1 MSEDRSEAAARSDQ
15 RAVSDLGGLDELDRL
30 AAEVFEGYLV
40 RKDLAQQFRG
50 QYPVPTY
57 VGEFL
62 LGRYCATT
70 DADEI
75 AEGLAVVERSMKE
88 RTVRAGDEELFKSR
102 AREKGKVKIID
113 LLRARLDAKSDAY
126 KAELPSL
133 QLSDIHIADELVNE
147 HDRMLTGGFYAE
159 VTLEYIAAL
168 ARESG
173 GQPFRVESVRP
184 IQMSTRDALD
194 TFVSGRARFS
204 LDQWRN
210 LLLRSVGFEPS
221 RFTRREQDVLLARMV
236 PFVVPNYNAVE
247 LGPRGTGKSH
257 LFQQV
262 SPYAHL
268 VSGGKAT
275 IANMFVNNTTGRRG
289 LVAQYDVVCFDEVSG
304 VSFET
309 KEGVNILKGYM
320 ESGEFSRGKES
331 IRVDGGIVMVGNF
344 DVDVAEELRR
354 GHLFGPMPKEMRNDT
369 AFHDRIHAY
378 LPGWDVPTLD
388 PSYFTAH
395 FGLVSDFL
403 AECWSQLRRT
413 SRLDVTQSRLAW
425 GDQLSGRDAKAANNT
440 VNGLLKLLWP
450 NAEMPVPDDAL
461 AWAAEV
467 ALELRRRVKEQQ
479 AAIGVAE
486 FGRTELSYRLGDR
499 PEKTV
504 YCDESVQVRMDGE
517 RDRPAPVPAGVASNR
532 EVLPAPDPAE
542 VKASVGA
549 KAANYAVGDTID
561 ERFEIL
567 DLLGQGGFSKVYRVR
582 DEVEDEERA
591 IKLFDNAA
599 GYEAVRR
606 EIGALRKVHHPN
618 VVEVF
623 WAGKTGAGEW
633 YLVTEFIDGESLDD
647 YATGKRHLRDREAI
661 DVALDILDALVA
673 IHPDAA
679 RITELDRKKHEGEL
693 SMAEYDEWTDLQDKG
708 LVHRDIKP
716 LNVILTRT
724 GAKLLDFNIASRVG
738 DPVYTQSGTPP
749 YQAPDA
755 NLTRWDVSTD
765 LFAVGVMLYEML
777 CNGQHPY
784 PGSKPMVGEAVV
796 DPRTIRPDM
805 APELGEFLVKAC
817 APYRN
822 ERFSTAQE
830 MKDALSPVRNGGR

>member
-1 MSEDRSEAAARSDQ
+1 MTT
-15 RAVSDLGGLDELDRL
+15 LDELDRL

-70 DADEI
+70 DPDEI
-75 AEGLAVVERSMKE
+75 TEGLAVVERSMKE

-113 LLRARLDAKSDAY
+113 LLRARLDARADAY

-133 QLSDIHIADELVNE
+133 QLTDIHISDALVNE

-168 ARESG
+168 AREPG

-194 TFVSGRARFS
+194 TFVNGRKHFT
-204 LDQWRN
+204 LEEWRE
-210 LLLRSVGFEPS
+210 LLLRSVGFEPA
-221 RFTRREQDVLLARMV
+221 RFTRRQQDILIARMV
-236 PFVVPNYNAVE
+236 PFVVTNYNAVE

-275 IANMFVNNTTGRRG
+275 IANMFVNNATGRRG
-289 LVAQYDVVCFDEVSG
+289 LVAQYDVVCFDEISG
-304 VSFET
+304 VSFDT

-331 IRVDGGIVMVGNF
+331 IRADGGIVMVGNF
-344 DVDVAEELRR
+344 DVDVEEELRR

-378 LPGWDVPTLD
+378 FPGWDVPKLD
-388 PSYFTAH
+388 PSFFTAR
-395 FGLVSDFL
+395 FGFVSDFL
-403 AECWSQLRRT
+403 AECWTQLRRA
-413 SRLDVTQSRLAW
+413 SRLEVTQGRLQW
-425 GDQLSGRDAKAANNT
+425 GSQLSGRDRKAANNT
-440 VNGLLKLLWP
+440 VNGLLKILWP
-450 NAEMPVPDDAL
+450 DPDMEVPDDAL
-461 AWAAEV
+461 AWAAEL

-479 AAIGVAE
+479 AWIGGVE
-486 FGRTELSYRLGDR
+486 FGDVDLSYRVGAR
-499 PEKTV
+499 PERIV
-504 YCDESVQVRMDGE
+504 YCDESERLRQRTDGE
-517 RDRPAPVPAGVASNR
+517 RDAAGAYPDS
-532 EVLPAPDPAE
+532 EVLPEPDPAE
-542 VKASVGA
+542 VKSSVGA
-549 KAANYAVGDTID
+549 KATNYAVGDVID

-567 DLLGQGGFSKVYRVR
+567 DILGQGGFSKVYRVR
-582 DEVEDEERA
+582 DDVEGEERA
-591 IKLFDNAA
+591 LKLFENAA
-599 GYEAVRR
+599 GYSAVRR
-606 EIGALRKVHHPN
+606 EIAALRKIDHPN
-618 VVEVF
+618 VVKVY
-623 WAGKTGAGEW
+623 WAGKTNAGDW
-633 YLVTEFIDGESLDD
+633 YLITEFIDGESLDE

-673 IHPDAA
+673 IHPDSA
-679 RITELDRKKHEGEL
+679 RLGELDEKRRGGEL
-693 SMAEYDEWTDLQDKG
+693 SAAEYAEWMELQDKG

-716 LNVILTRT
+716 LNVMLTRS
-724 GAKLLDFNIASRVG
+724 GAKLLDFNIASRAG
-738 DPVYTQSGTPP
+738 DEVKTLSGTPP

-755 NLTRWDVSTD
+755 DLTRWDVSTD
-765 LFAVGVMLYEML
+765 LFAVGVLLYELL
-777 CNGQHPY
+777 CDGHHPY
-784 PGSKPMVGEAVV
+784 AGSRPMVGESVI
-796 DPRTIRPDM
+796 DPQTIRPDL
-805 APELGEFLVKAC
+805 AAQLAAFLVKAC
-817 APYRN
+817 APYRG

-830 MKDALSPVRNGGR
+830 MKDALRLVRNGGA

>member
-1 MSEDRSEAAARSDQ
+1 
-15 RAVSDLGGLDELDRL
+15 VSGLDELDQL
-30 AAEVFEGYLV
+30 AAEAFEGYLV

-70 DADEI
+70 DPDEI

-88 RTVRAGDEELFKSR
+88 RTVRAGEEELFKSR
-102 AREKGKVKIID
+102 AREKGKVKVID

-133 QLSDIHIADELVNE
+133 QLGDIHISDQLVNE

-159 VTLEYIAAL
+159 VSLEYIAAL
-168 ARESG
+168 ARESS
-173 GQPFRVESVRP
+173 GQPFRIESVRP

-194 TFVSGRARFS
+194 TFVVGRAKFT
-204 LDQWRN
+204 LDQWRD
-210 LLLRSVGFEPS
+210 LLLRSVGFEPD
-221 RFTRREQDVLLARMV
+221 RFSRREQDILLARMV
-236 PFVVPNYNAVE
+236 PFVAPNYNAVE

-275 IANMFVNNTTGRRG
+275 IANMFVNNATGRRG
-289 LVAQYDVVCFDEVSG
+289 LVAQYDVICFDEVSG
-304 VSFET
+304 VSFDT

-331 IRVDGGIVMVGNF
+331 IRADGGIVMVGNF

-378 LPGWDVPTLD
+378 LPGWDVPKLD

-395 FGLVSDFL
+395 FGFVSDFL
-403 AECWSQLRRT
+403 AECWSQQRRT
-413 SRLDVTQSRLAW
+413 SRLDVTQGRLKW
-425 GDQLSGRDAKAANNT
+425 GDQLSGRDRKAANNT

-450 NAEMPVPDDAL
+450 NPEMEVPDDAL

-486 FGRTELSYRLGDR
+486 FGKTDLSYGLGSR
-499 PEKTV
+499 PEKIV
-504 YCDESVQVRMDGE
+504 YCDESVQHRLRSENVRDMPTVGIE
-517 RDRPAPVPAGVASNR
+517 RDS
-532 EVLPAPDPAE
+532 EVLPRPDPAE
-542 VKASVGA
+542 VKSSVGA
-549 KAANYAVGDTID
+549 KAVDYAVGDVID
-561 ERFEIL
+561 GRFEIIEI
-567 DLLGQGGFSKVYRVR
+567 LGQGGFSKVYRVR
-582 DEVEDEERA
+582 DEVEGEERA
-591 IKLFDNAA
+591 FKLFDNAA

-606 EIGALRKVHHPN
+606 EIGALRKIRHPN

-623 WAGKTGAGEW
+623 WAGKTNAGDW
-633 YLVTEFIDGESLDD
+633 YLITEYIDGESLDE
-647 YATGKRHLRDREAI
+647 YVTGKRHLRDREAI
-661 DVALDILDALVA
+661 DVALDILGALVA
-673 IHPDAA
+673 IHPDAI
-679 RITELDRKKHEGEL
+679 RIEELDRKKHEGEL
-693 SMAEYDEWTDLQDKG
+693 SEAEYDEWMELQDKG

-716 LNVILTRT
+716 LNVMLTRT
-724 GAKLLDFNIASRVG
+724 GVKLLDFNIASRVG
-738 DPVYTQSGTPP
+738 DPVYTRSGTPP
-749 YQAPDA
+749 YQPPDA

-765 LFAVGVMLYEML
+765 LFAVGVMLYELL

-784 PGSKPMVGEAVV
+784 PGSKPMVGEHVI
-796 DPRTIRPDM
+796 DPRTIRPEL
-805 APELGEFLVKAC
+805 APVLAEFLVKAC
-817 APYRN
+817 TPYRS
-822 ERFSTAQE
+822 ERFATAQD
-830 MKDALSPVRNGGR
+830 MKDALRSIRANG

>member
-1 MSEDRSEAAARSDQ
+1 MSE
-15 RAVSDLGGLDELDRL
+15 LDELDRL
-30 AAEVFEGYLV
+30 AADVFEGYLV

-70 DADEI
+70 DPEEI

-88 RTVRAGDEELFKSR
+88 RTVRAGEEELFKSR
-102 AREKGKVKIID
+102 AREKGRVKIID

-133 QLSDIHIADELVNE
+133 QLTDIHISDELVNE

-168 ARESG
+168 GKESG

-194 TFVSGRARFS
+194 TFIAGRSQFT
-204 LDQWRN
+204 LDDWRD

-221 RFTRREQDVLLARMV
+221 RFSRRQQDVLLARMV

-257 LFQQV
+257 LFQQI

-275 IANMFVNNTTGRRG
+275 IANMFVNNATGRRG

-304 VSFET
+304 VSFDT

-331 IRVDGGIVMVGNF
+331 IRADGGIVMVGNF
-344 DVDVAEELRR
+344 DVDVEDELRR

-378 LPGWDVPTLD
+378 LPGWDVPKLD
-388 PSYFTAH
+388 PSFFTDH
-395 FGLVSDFL
+395 FGFVSDFL
-403 AECWSQLRRT
+403 AECWSQLRRV
-413 SRLDVTQSRLAW
+413 SRLDATQGRLEW
-425 GDQLSGRDAKAANNT
+425 GSQLSGRDRKAANNT

-450 NAEMPVPDDAL
+450 NPETDVPDEAL
-461 AWAAEV
+461 AWAAEL

-479 AAIGVAE
+479 ASIGAAE
-486 FGRTELSYRLGDR
+486 FANVDLSFRVGDR
-499 PEKTV
+499 AEQIV
-504 YCDESVQVRMDGE
+504 YCQEIVRHNLRESSEGAQERRNDVPADGE
-517 RDRPAPVPAGVASNR
+517 A
-532 EVLPAPDPAE
+532 LPAPDPKDVSSRVPARDY
-542 VKASVGA
+542 G
-549 KAANYAVGDTID
+549 VGDTIGG
-561 ERFEIL
+561 RFRVEE
-567 DLLGQGGFSKVYRVR
+567 LLGSGGFSKVYRVL
-582 DEVEDEERA
+582 DAVEGEQRA
-591 IKLFDNAA
+591 LKLFENAA
-599 GYEAVRR
+599 GYDAVRR
-606 EIGALRKVHHPN
+606 EIGALRRVHHPN
-618 VVEVF
+618 VVKVI
-623 WAGKTGAGEW
+623 WADSTDEGEW
-633 YLVTEFIDGESLDD
+633 YLIMEYVEGELLAAYADG
-647 YATGKRHLRDREAI
+647 KKKLRDREAI
-661 DVALDILDALVA
+661 DVALDVLGALEA
-673 IHPDAA
+673 IHPDSERLA
-679 RITELDRKKHEGEL
+679 ELDQRKQDDQL
-693 SMAEYDEWTDLQDKG
+693 SADEYDELMRMSENA

-716 LNVILTRT
+716 QNIMLTRN

-738 DPVYTQSGTPP
+738 DPVRTVSGTPP
-749 YQAPDA
+749 YQPPDA
-755 NLTRWDVSTD
+755 DLTRWDVSTD
-765 LFAVGVMLYEML
+765 LFAVGVTLYELL
-777 CNGQHPY
+777 CDGEHPY
-784 PGSKPMVGEAVV
+784 PAARPMADGEPR
-796 DPRTIRPDM
+796 DPRQFRNEVP
-805 APELGEFLVKAC
+805 AELAEFLLRACDADRRNRFHSAAGMKA
-817 APYRN
+817 
-822 ERFSTAQE
+822 
-830 MKDALSPVRNGGR
+830 ALEATRAAL

>member
-1 MSEDRSEAAARSDQ
+1 MTTPDQ
-15 RAVSDLGGLDELDRL
+15 LDCL

-50 QYPVPTY
+50 QYPIPTY

-70 DADEI
+70 DPAEI
-75 AEGLAVVERSMKE
+75 AEGLAIVERSMKE

-102 AREKGKVKIID
+102 AREKGRVKIID
-113 LLRARLDAKSDAY
+113 LLRARLDARADAY

-133 QLSDIHIADELVNE
+133 QLNDIHISDELVNE

-168 ARESG
+168 GRESG

-194 TFVSGRARFS
+194 SFVKGRAHFS
-204 LDQWRN
+204 LDEWRD

-221 RFTRREQDVLLARMV
+221 RFTRRQQDVLIARMV

-268 VSGGKAT
+268 ISGGKAT
-275 IANMFVNNTTGRRG
+275 IANMFVNNATGRRG
-289 LVAQYDVVCFDEVSG
+289 LVAQYDVVCFDEISG
-304 VSFET
+304 VSFDT
-309 KEGVNILKGYM
+309 KDGVNILKGYM

-331 IRVDGGIVMVGNF
+331 IRADGGIVMVGNF
-344 DVDVAEELRR
+344 DVDVEDELRR
-354 GHLFGPMPKEMRNDT
+354 GNLFGPMPKEMRNDT

-378 LPGWDVPTLD
+378 LPGWDVPKLD

-395 FGLVSDFL
+395 FGFVSDFL

-413 SRLDVTQSRLAW
+413 SRLDLTHGRLEW
-425 GDQLSGRDAKAANNT
+425 GSQLSGRDRKAANNT

-450 NAEMPVPDDAL
+450 DPEMAVPDDEL
-461 AWAAEV
+461 AWAAEL

-479 AAIGVAE
+479 ALIGVAE
-486 FGRTELSYRLGDR
+486 FGKLDLSYRLGEG
-499 PEKTV
+499 PERV
-504 YCDESVQVRMDGE
+504 VFCQESLQRRLRSQIGPARAQVQ
-517 RDRPAPVPAGVASNR
+517 RDS
-532 EVLPAPDPAE
+532 ELLPEPDPAE
-542 VKASVGA
+542 VKSSVGA
-549 KAANYAVGDTID
+549 KAADYSVGDVID
-561 ERFEIL
+561 GRFEVIDIL
-567 DLLGQGGFSKVYRVR
+567 GRGGFSSVYRVR
-582 DEVEDEERA
+582 DEVEEEERA
-591 IKLFDNAA
+591 FKLFESAA
-599 GYEAVRR
+599 GYDAVRR
-606 EIGALRKVHHPN
+606 EIGALRKIDHPN
-618 VVEVF
+618 VVKVY
-623 WAGKTGAGEW
+623 WAGKTNAGDW
-633 YLVTEFIDGESLDD
+633 YLVMEFIDGESLDEFVK
-647 YATGKRHLRDREAI
+647 GGRHLRDREAI

-673 IHPDAA
+673 IHPDS
-679 RITELDRKKHEGEL
+679 RRLQELDEKRRRAEL
-693 SMAEYDEWTDLQDKG
+693 SESEYQDWMELQDKG

-716 LNVILTRT
+716 LNVMLTRS
-724 GAKLLDFNIASRVG
+724 GAKLLDFNISSRVG
-738 DPVYTQSGTPP
+738 DEVKTRSGTPP

-755 NLTRWDVSTD
+755 DLTRWDVSTD
-765 LFAVGVMLYEML
+765 LFAVGVMLYELL
-777 CNGQHPY
+777 CDGHHPY
-784 PGSKPMVGEAVV
+784 PGSNPMVGENVI
-796 DPRTIRPDM
+796 DPRTIRPDLDPDL
-805 APELGEFLVKAC
+805 AAFIIKAC
-817 APYRN
+817 APYRS

-830 MKDALSPVRNGGR
+830 MKDALLALRRGT

>member
-1 MSEDRSEAAARSDQ
+1 MS
-15 RAVSDLGGLDELDRL
+15 DELDRL

-70 DADEI
+70 DPDEI
-75 AEGLAVVERSMKE
+75 SEGLAVVERLMKE

-113 LLRARLDAKSDAY
+113 LLRARLDARADAY

-133 QLSDIHIADELVNE
+133 QLSDIHISDKLVND

-194 TFVSGRARFS
+194 TFLRGRAHFTA
-204 LDQWRN
+204 DQWRH
-210 LLLRSVGFEPS
+210 LLLRSVGFEPG
-221 RFTRREQDVLLARMV
+221 RFTHREQDILLARMV

-262 SPYAHL
+262 SPYSHL

-275 IANMFVNNTTGRRG
+275 VANMFVNNATGRRG
-289 LVAQYDVVCFDEVSG
+289 LVAQYDVICFDEVSG
-304 VSFET
+304 VSFDT

-331 IRVDGGIVMVGNF
+331 IRADGGIVMVGNF
-344 DVDVAEELRR
+344 DVDVDEELSR

-378 LPGWDVPTLD
+378 LPGWDIPKLD
-388 PSYFTAH
+388 PSYFTDH
-395 FGLVSDFL
+395 FGFVSDFL
-403 AECWSQLRRT
+403 AECWTQLRRA
-413 SRLDVTQSRLAW
+413 SRLDATQGRLQW
-425 GDQLSGRDAKAANNT
+425 GSQLSGRDRKAVNNT

-450 NAEMPVPDDAL
+450 DPEMEVPEDAL
-461 AWAAEV
+461 AWAAELS
-467 ALELRRRVKEQQ
+467 LELRRRVKEQQ
-479 AAIGVAE
+479 ARIGAAE
-486 FGRTELSYRLGDR
+486 FGQVDLGYRLDDQLERVVYCEESLQHRLRTERELNTSAAQWD
-499 PEKTV
+499 
-504 YCDESVQVRMDGE
+504 S
-517 RDRPAPVPAGVASNR
+517 
-532 EVLPAPDPAE
+532 EVLPEPDPAE
-542 VKASVGA
+542 VKSSVRA
-549 KAANYAVGDTID
+549 RAANYAIGDVID
-561 ERFEIL
+561 GRFEIL
-567 DLLGQGGFSKVYRVR
+567 GILGQGGFSKVYRVR
-582 DEVEDEERA
+582 DNVEDEDRA
-591 IKLFDNAA
+591 FKLFESAA

-606 EIGALRKVHHPN
+606 EIGALRKINHPN
-618 VVEVF
+618 VVKVY
-623 WAGKTGAGEW
+623 WAGKTSAGDW
-633 YLVTEFIDGESLDD
+633 YLITEFIDGESLDE
-647 YATGKRHLRDREAI
+647 YATGKRQLRDREAV

-673 IHPDAA
+673 IHPDSV
-679 RITELDRKKHEGEL
+679 RLKELDEKRRGGEF
-693 SMAEYDEWTDLQDKG
+693 SETEYAEWMELQDKG

-716 LNVILTRT
+716 LNVMLTRT

-738 DPVYTQSGTPP
+738 DEVRTRSGTPP
-749 YQAPDA
+749 YQAPDVD
-755 NLTRWDVSTD
+755 LTRWDVSTD
-765 LFAVGVMLYEML
+765 LFAVGVLLYELL
-777 CNGQHPY
+777 CDGHHPY
-784 PGSKPMVGEAVV
+784 PSSKPIVGESVI
-796 DPRTIRPDM
+796 DPRAIRPRL
-805 APELGEFLVKAC
+805 PEDLVAFLIKSC

-822 ERFSTAQE
+822 ERFATALE
-830 MKDALSPVRNGGR
+830 MKEALYAVRPGTRRSH